1 VQRMESPGEEE
12 SGANTLMGINE
23 RIEKQD
29 RILAKRRFF
38 VEECAPHLALSM
50 WSPETIAPPKVH
62 KVVFKNEFKF

>member
-1 VQRMESPGEEE
+1 MESPGGDDE

-29 RILAKRRFF
+29 RILAKRMFF

-50 WSPETIAPPKVH
+50 WSPETIALPKVH
-62 KVVFKNEFKF
+62 KVPLKNDFKF